1 MAEASQN
8 TGDNL
13 QRIAIVLHG
22 TFAAQESWWRLGNRE
37 SATFA
42 DKLEL
47 ALQARGLK
55 GVVWQ
60 PALDHGMSYRDFSW
74 TGNNTHKDRIKG
86 AKTVAKSLQDL
97 ARNMG
102 CSSESPLQVD
112 VIAHSHGGNV
122 ALEAFSRLDQ
132 LVQVRQVVML
142 GTPLISNKIAFRPLR
157 FLLALFLLLVVLLLL
172 SVAVINLVNPRY
184 APDFGRLELISWS
197 VFLIIAYGWLYW
209 VVAEFADLILRWVFV
224 PIRFL
229 TGRHYG
235 QAYGPDPRVLDS
247 LVSQKIVLLTSH
259 QDEADL
265 ALQLG
270 SAPRNL
276 YLDEVKARLTG
287 VAKFGELIFF
297 RPFMDGLVL
306 KTLEAILERYVLG
319 FSWVQVMFR
328 DFESVGTDMN
338 AAYPS
343 SLFQRVDVTDKLIE
357 PLKTKIREISR
368 TPLLEPREMGG
379 SVAER
384 GSASLRNSLI
394 GVGKE
399 IGAQIR
405 LRHSVYYESEAVIDI
420 IAESLTTQC
429 G

>member
-1 MAEASQN
+1 M
-8 TGDNL
+8 
-13 QRIAIVLHG
+13 LHG
-22 TFAAQESWWRLGNRE
+22 TFAAQERWWRLGNRE
-37 SATFA
+37 SVTFA
-42 DKLEL
+42 DKLEM
-47 ALQARGLK
+47 ALQARGLE
-55 GVVWQ
+55 GLVWL
-60 PALDHGMSYRDFSW
+60 PALNHGMSYRDFSW
-74 TGNNTHKDRIKG
+74 AGSNTHKDRIKG
-86 AKTVAKSLQDL
+86 AKTIAKSLEDL

-122 ALEAFSRLDQ
+122 ALEMFKRLDH
-132 LVQVRQVVML
+132 LVKVRQVVML

-157 FLLALFLLLVVLLLL
+157 FLLATILLLVVLLLFV
-172 SVAVINLVNPRY
+172 VAVINVVNPSY
-184 APDFGRLELISWS
+184 APDFGRLELIGWS
-197 VFLIIAYGWLYW
+197 IFLIFVYGWAYW
-209 VVAEFADLILRWVFV
+209 LFAEIADLILRWIFV

-229 TGRHYG
+229 TGHRFG
-235 QAYGPDPRVLDS
+235 QAYGPDPRVLGS
-247 LVSQKIVLLTSH
+247 LVSRKIVLLTSH

-319 FSWVQVMFR
+319 FSWAQVMFR
-328 DFESVGTDMN
+328 DFESVGIDMN
-338 AAYPS
+338 AAYPPH
-343 SLFQRVDVTDKLIE
+343 LFQRVDVTDKLIE

-368 TPLLEPREMGG
+368 TPLLEPKETGG

-384 GSASLRNSLI
+384 GRESLRTSLI
-394 GVGKE
+394 GVGQE

-420 IAESLTTQC
+420 IADSLTTQRGWDSLRQTLC
-429 G
+429 